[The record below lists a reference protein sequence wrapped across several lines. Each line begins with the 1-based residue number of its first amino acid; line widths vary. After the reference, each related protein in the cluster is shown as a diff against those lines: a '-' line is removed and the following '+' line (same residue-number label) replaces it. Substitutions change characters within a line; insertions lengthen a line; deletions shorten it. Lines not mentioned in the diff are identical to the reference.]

1 MNETFLEIVKGF
13 TNYLLNEFSTSKEEG
28 LEIHAMR
35 VLYYYESCL
44 IMLFQK

>member
-13 TNYLLNEFSTSKEEG
+13 TNYLFNEFSTQKDEA

-35 VLYYYESCL
+35 VLFYYESCL